1 MQKGLSY
8 DDVLIKPQ
16 KTSVTSLSDVDTSTQ
31 IAGKELSL
39 PVVSAAMDTVT
50 ETEMAVEL
58 ARQGGLGCIHR
69 FLTPSQQ
76 AEQVEKVKEAEVE
89 NRRAATDEN
98 GDLLVSG
105 AVGLDDRQRAEKL
118 ISAGVDFIVLDIA
131 HGHHE
136 SLLEDI
142 RFYSEETS
150 VPVIAGN
157 VGTAEGA
164 KDFEEAGADAVKV
177 GIGPGS
183 ACTTREMTGAGVPQF
198 TAVKNCSEA
207 ADVPVIADGGIR
219 KPGDLAKAVA
229 AGAAAGQIG
238 GMFAG
243 TDEAPGEMMEIEGEK
258 YKIFRGM
265 ASREAAEERVKRE
278 ERDEKYSDR
287 VPEGVETKVEYKGEL
302 ERITSNLRGGLRS
315 SISYCGADNIPEA
328 QDNSE
333 FIQISESTQSR
344 NSHHAE
350 SL

>member
-1 MQKGLSY
+1 LQEGLSY

-16 KTSVTSLSDVDTSTQ
+16 KTSVTSLSDVDTSVE
-31 IAGKELSL
+31 IAGKELTL
-39 PVVSAAMDTVT
+39 PVISAAMDTVT
-50 ETEMAVEL
+50 ETEL
-58 ARQGGLGCIHR
+58 ATKIAQLGGLGCIHR
-69 FLTPSQQ
+69 FLTPEKQ
-76 AEQVEKVKEAEVE
+76 AEQVEKVKQGDTTPE
-89 NRRAATDEN
+89 AATDEN
-98 GDLLVSG
+98 GDLLVSA
-105 AVGLDDRQRAEKL
+105 AVGLDDRNRAEKL
-118 ISAGVDFIVLDIA
+118 IEAEVDFLVLDIA

-142 RFYSEETS
+142 RFYSEETDT
-150 VPVIAGN
+150 PVIAGN

-164 KDFEEAGADAVKV
+164 KDMVEAGADAVKV

-198 TAVKNCSEA
+198 TAVQNCVEA
-207 ADVPVIADGGIR
+207 VDVPVIADGGIR
-219 KPGDLAKAVA
+219 KPGDLAKAIA

-243 TDEAPGEMMEIEGEK
+243 TDEAPGELMEIEGEK

-265 ASREAAEERVKRE
+265 ASREAAEERVERE

-302 ERITSNLRGGLRS
+302 ERITSNLKGGLRS
-315 SISYCGADNIPEA
+315 SISYCGAHTVPEA
-328 QDNSE
+328 QENAE
-333 FIQISESTQSR
+333 FTKISDSTQSR

>member
-1 MQKGLSY
+1 MQEGISY

-16 KTSVTSLSDVDTSTQ
+16 KTSVTSLSDVDTSTE
-31 IAGKELSL
+31 IAGYRLET
-39 PVVSAAMDTVT
+39 PVISAAMDTVT
-50 ETEMAVEL
+50 ETEMAIKL
-58 ARQGGLGCIHR
+58 AQLGGLGCIHR
-69 FLTPSQQ
+69 FLTPSEQ
-76 AEQVEKVKEAEVE
+76 AEQVEKVKNAETPE
-89 NRRAATDEN
+89 GAATDEN
-98 GDLLVSG
+98 GDLLVSA
-105 AVGLDDRQRAEKL
+105 AVGLDDRQRADKIIE
-118 ISAGVDFIVLDIA
+118 AGVDFLVLDIA

-142 RFYSEETS
+142 RFYSQETDT
-150 VPVIAGN
+150 PVIAGN

-164 KDFEEAGADAVKV
+164 KDFEEAGSDAVKV

-198 TAVKNCSEA
+198 TAVKNCTEA
-207 ADVPVIADGGIR
+207 VDIPVIADGGIR
-219 KPGDLAKAVA
+219 KPGDLAKAIA

-243 TDEAPGEMMEIEGEK
+243 TNEAPGELMEIEGEK

-265 ASREAAEERVKRE
+265 ASKEAADDRVERE

-302 ERITSNLRGGLRS
+302 ARIISNLKGGLRS
-315 SISYCGADNIPEA
+315 SISYCGAHNIPDA
-328 QDNSE
+328 QNNAE
-333 FIQISESTQSR
+333 FIKISDSTQSR